1 MDCKESSRLCCVTVS
16 ENSLPKQTD
25 VSCLE
30 HVQGEWTSNSTSR
43 VISVIV
49 VTTNRA
55 DGLVEYCEQ
64 HADRSGLGVEEMIN
78 L

>member
-1 MDCKESSRLCCVTVS
+1 MECKDSSRFCWVTVS
-16 ENSLPKQTD
+16 EGCLPKQTD

-30 HVQGEWTSNSTSR
+30 HVHGEWTSNSTSN

-49 VTTNRA
+49 VTTNIA

-64 HADRSGLGVEEMIN
+64 HAGRSGLGVEEMID